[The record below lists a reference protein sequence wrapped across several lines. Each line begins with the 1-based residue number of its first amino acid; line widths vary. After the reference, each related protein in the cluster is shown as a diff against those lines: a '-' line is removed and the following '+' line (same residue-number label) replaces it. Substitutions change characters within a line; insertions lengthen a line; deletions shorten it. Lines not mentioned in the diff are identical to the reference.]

1 MADTPK
7 TKPQSPEDST
17 QAAETPKVS
26 QPKPAI
32 FPLVALRDGVTFP
45 HTESVLV
52 FGRANSKKAIEAAE
66 ESKNFI
72 IVAAQKDGRKEHISA
87 KDIYQVATLCK
98 IERTLSHEGDLHVL
112 MRGIRRVKISTY
124 KQEEPFFFVTA
135 KELTQELN
143 ESDEFRALL
152 NHLVSLFKK
161 TIQAGK
167 PVEFFNFIRLASGVK
182 SPEIIDHIASTLDLP
197 TKEKQIL
204 LEELDVNARL
214 QRVIEHLTHE
224 QKILNIEQS
233 ISEKTKEQLDE
244 RMRESIL
251 RERMNVIQKE
261 LGESE
266 DEDVA
271 ELQKKLK
278 QIQLPKEVDT
288 KVRKEIRRLSQM
300 SAMHSEYA
308 YLHTWVET
316 ILALPW
322 NKASQEEAS
331 LAKAEKV
338 LDEQHY
344 GLEKVKER
352 VLEHL
357 AVMQLHDE
365 KSKKKSS
372 KKEKT
377 KVVRGRNDRLSTILC
392 FVGPPGVGKTSIGRS
407 IADALGR
414 EFVKVS
420 LGGIHDE
427 SEIRG
432 HRRTYVGAMPG
443 RIIQAVQ
450 QVQVK
455 NPVFVLDEIDK
466 LGSDFRGDPS
476 AALLEALDPE
486 QNYEFTDHYLG
497 VPFDLSEVM
506 FITTANVLH
515 TIPAPLRDRLEI
527 VEYAGYTIEEK
538 FEIAKRYLI
547 PQVMEGSGLDKDFLT
562 VDDKALMEI
571 ITHYTREAGVRQLK
585 RELSKVARKTARKIA
600 EKKKKQVKLTVKN
613 VADFLGPPKIL
624 ETQTE
629 KEAMIGLVNGLA
641 WTSTGGDLL
650 PIETSVMPGKEGIT
664 LTGQLGKVMQ
674 ESAQAAL
681 TYVKA
686 HAQELNIPVKSFQK
700 QHVHLHVPEGA
711 VPKDGP
717 SAGIAMTTALT
728 SVFLG
733 KPVRR
738 DIAMTGE
745 VTLRGRVLPI
755 GGLKEKLIAAHRAG
769 MKKVFIP
776 QQNEKDLVEIP
787 QKVREDVH
795 IIPVEH
801 VSEVIAQSIITTKK
815 SGKAKK
821 NGRAR
826 SSVAKTKTV
835 FTTSVA

>member
-1 MADTPK
+1 MANHNDTHQDPSA
-7 TKPQSPEDST
+7 SPEEK
-17 QAAETPKVS
+17 APETKTP
-26 QPKPAI
+26 PTPPAV
-32 FPLVALRDGVTFP
+32 FPLVALRDGVIFP

-52 FGRANSKKAIEAAE
+52 FGRDQSKRAIEAAE
-66 ESKNFI
+66 ESKNYI
-72 IVAAQKDGRKEHISA
+72 IVAAQKDGRKEKIS
-87 KDIYQVATLCK
+87 KSDIFQVATLCK
-98 IERTLSHEGDLHVL
+98 VERTLSHEGDLHVL
-112 MRGIRRVKISTY
+112 MRGLRRVRLSSFM
-124 KQEEPFFFVTA
+124 QEEPHFLVTA
-135 KELTQELN
+135 KELNQELN
-143 ESDEFRALL
+143 ETDEFKALL
-152 NHLVSLFKK
+152 NHLVALFKK

-197 TKEKQIL
+197 TKDKQAL
-204 LEELDVNARL
+204 LEELNVNTRL
-214 QRVIEHLTHE
+214 QHVIDFLTHE

-233 ISEKTKEQLDE
+233 INQKTKEQLDE

-266 DEDVA
+266 DEDIH
-271 ELQKKLK
+271 ELQQKLK
-278 QIQLPKEVDT
+278 KVTLPKEVET
-288 KVRKEIRRLSQM
+288 KVKKEIRRLNQM

-316 ILALPW
+316 VLSLPW
-322 NKASQEEAS
+322 SKNSPENTS
-331 LAKAEKV
+331 LKRAENI

-357 AVMQLHDE
+357 AVMQMRE
-365 KSKKKSS
+365 KQPAPPAKDDTSKVQRT
-372 KKEKT
+372 E
-377 KVVRGRNDRLSTILC
+377 RLSTILC

-407 IADALGR
+407 IAEALGR

-420 LGGIHDE
+420 LGGVHDE

-443 RIIQAVQ
+443 RIIQGIS
-450 QVQVK
+450 QVGTQ

-486 QNYEFTDHYLG
+486 QNHEFTDHYLG

-538 FEIAKRYLI
+538 FHIAQRYLI
-547 PQVMEGSGLDKDFLT
+547 PQVLQGSGLQAKQLQLSDTALT
-562 VDDKALMEI
+562 QI
-571 ITHYTREAGVRQLK
+571 ITEYTREAGVRQLK
-585 RELSKVARKTARKIA
+585 RELAKIARKAARLIA
-600 EKKKKQVKLTVKN
+600 EDKKKQVRLTKTN
-613 VADFLGPPKIL
+613 VADFLGPPRFQ
-624 ETQTE
+624 ETAAE
-629 KEAMIGLVNGLA
+629 KEALIGLVNGLA
-641 WTSTGGDLL
+641 WTSVGGELL
-650 PIETSVMPGKEGIT
+650 PIEASITPGKGGIT

-674 ESAQAAL
+674 ESAHAAL
-681 TYVKA
+681 TYVKS
-686 HAQELNIPVKSFQK
+686 HVDQLGIKNMNFEK
-700 QHVHLHVPEGA
+700 QQVHIHVPEGA

-717 SAGIAMTTALT
+717 SAGIAMTTTLA

-733 KPVRR
+733 RPVRR
-738 DIAMTGE
+738 DVAMTGE

-755 GGLKEKLIAAHRAG
+755 GGLKEKLIAAHRAH
-769 MKKVFIP
+769 MKTVFIP
-776 QQNEKDLVEIP
+776 AQNAKDLVEIP
-787 QKVREDVH
+787 DNVKQDLK

-801 VSEVIAQSIITTKK
+801 VSEVIEASLLQTSKK
-815 SGKAKK
+815 RSTPAPT
-821 NGRAR
+821 RR
-826 SSVAKTKTV
+826 SSRRR
-835 FTTSVA
+835 TSGSRATSPASAN